1 MARGFENKETAR
13 KAGQKGKPTKH
24 KKTLEWE
31 ALGNAIKDKHAKR
44 FNSILVKLSDDKFIP
59 AYTGIVKYFE
69 PVKTQAN
76 ITSDQP
82 IRIEFLNV
90 SGEPLED

>member
-1 MARGFENKETAR
+1 MGFENKDTAS
-13 KAGQKGKPTKH
+13 KAGQKSRRGKGEKTK
-24 KKTLEWE
+24 EWE
-31 ALGNAIKDKHAKR
+31 ALGDSIRNKHAKK
-44 FNSILVKLSDDKFIP
+44 FNQILAKLSEEKFIS